1 MLGEQ
6 ILHIGFLIFHSRLLS
21 HSNMALNA
29 WVLVSGLSNWNSFF
43 LVSASWTTHPT
54 MPMCHAILVVLLKPL
69 VAFQNTIKRG
79 YICKPWIYVSPNS
92 VSILSSNTWWCTT
105 LSCELVIIVEPHK
118 TSCSQMQ
125 SGAHL
130 AWTPHREWNCL
141 HWCGFQTI
149 WWRPNFVSNVFYC
162 SSFHLKDKSFLRRS
176 KSGFISYKKPFI
188 NFR

>member
-1 MLGEQ
+1 MHHGLHYP
-6 ILHIGFLIFHSRLLS
+6 IL
-21 HSNMALNA
+21 AC
-29 WVLVSGLSNWNSFF
+29 GL
-43 LVSASWTTHPT
+43 TPHPT

-92 VSILSSNTWWCTT
+92 VSILSSNTWWRTT

-149 WWRPNFVSNVFYC
+149 WWSPNFVFTGVDESLSFQSSNVFYC